1 MAVRVAGRTEEYHHS
16 ASAVRTR
23 TKADSTT
30 VDTLSITAAIGS
42 MATACLRLPL
52 PSAQCKRPQSR
63 SAPRRHSQSAQ
74 PARRPRACLGDGHY
88 MHDREQDEH
97 EESGMLKPPSDFMR
111 TEEYEQV

>member
-1 MAVRVAGRTEEYHHS
+1 MAVRAAGRTEEYHHS

-30 VDTLSITAAIGS
+30 VDTLSITAAIGA

-52 PSAQCKRPQSR
+52 PSAQCKRPPSR
-63 SAPRRHSQSAQ
+63 SAPRPQSAQ
-74 PARRPRACLGDGHY
+74 PARRPRACLGDGHF

-97 EESGMLKPPSDFMR
+97 EESGMLKPPSKFGR
-111 TEEYEQV
+111 NEEYEQV